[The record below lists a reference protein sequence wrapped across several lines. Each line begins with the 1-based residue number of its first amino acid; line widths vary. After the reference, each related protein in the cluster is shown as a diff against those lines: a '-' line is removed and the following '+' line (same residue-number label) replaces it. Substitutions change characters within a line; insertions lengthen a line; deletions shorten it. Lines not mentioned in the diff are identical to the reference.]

1 MNTKLKRQA
10 HFFTLL
16 IILLSSCS
24 SNGEKPI
31 DSMKGRFEHHYTITS
46 DRKIRYSYV
55 VSSYDDLIIN
65 GVDQKVPSIFSEEMT
80 SSGHIKYKFTT
91 KSPTISLSS
100 LFTFYIAPVEM
111 PKRFPN
117 GEVYIAEEELPTKI
131 NLKYEEY
138 IVEKLTKV
146 DGVVN
151 TLFNGAIT
159 QIIPSL
165 QKQDLKH

>member
-10 HFFTLL
+10 HFFILM

-24 SNGEKPI
+24 SKGEKPI

-46 DRKIRYSYV
+46 DRAIKFRYMVQSD
-55 VSSYDDLIIN
+55 DDLIIN
-65 GVDQKVPSIFSEEMT
+65 GVDQKVPGIVSEDMF

-100 LFTFYIAPVEM
+100 SFIFHIVPVEI
-111 PKRFPN
+111 PETGYD
-117 GEVYIAEEELPTKI
+117 GEVYITEKELPTKI

-138 IVEKLTKV
+138 IDGKLTKT
-146 DGVVN
+146 DE
-151 TLFNGAIT
+151 TTIHLDDQNGFKSSKIY
-159 QIIPSL
+159 QS
-165 QKQDLKH
+165 KKGF